1 MAQWLTFALPLQGAQ
16 VRSLV
21 RELRSHRL
29 CCTAKKNTKK
39 TTTTKKNDSSRN
51 SRASGEITI
60 GLELYPVPELS
71 KLTSHIQR
79 TGAQGSQARRRNK
92 NYPYWKERVKLS
104 VLIILFIEYPRDPH
118 NEY

>member
-1 MAQWLTFALPLQGAQ
+1 MVNICTSTAGGTGSIPGQGTKIPQ
-16 VRSLV
+16 VMLHSQ
-21 RELRSHRL
+21 
-29 CCTAKKNTKK
+29 KKHK
-39 TTTTKKNDSSRN
+39 TTTTTTTKNDSSRN
-51 SRASGEITI
+51 NRASGEITI
-60 GLELYPVPELS
+60 DLELYPVPELS